1 MDLPRQMVFSK
12 GQMIIRVAGH
22 EGTVLGNVMRKR
34 NVLEKDYFL
43 LT

>member
-1 MDLPRQMVFSK
+1 MKLPRQRVFSK
-12 GQMIIRVAGH
+12 DQMIRVVAGH
-22 EGTVLGNVMRKR
+22 EGTVLGNVMRIR